1 MIGKNASL
9 CYMAFLV
16 GFLKTIGRSDYMLTD
31 KQEKFCINVASGMT
45 LCDAYKNSYDAEN
58 MKDDTIYSKAC
69 LLAKEDK
76 IRARIDELRKEAR
89 TDKIMSAAKRKEWL
103 TEMIM
108 NDIDASKTDKLK
120 AMDILN
126 KMDGEYITKIEGNLD
141 LSEIRVEIRDE

>member
-1 MIGKNASL
+1 
-9 CYMAFLV
+9 
-16 GFLKTIGRSDYMLTD
+16 MLTD

-45 LCDAYKNSYDAEN
+45 LIDAYKNSYDAEN
-58 MKDDTIYSKAC
+58 MKNDTIYSKAC

-89 TDKIMSAAKRKEWL
+89 TDTIMTAIQRKQFL
-103 TEMIM
+103 TDMIM
-108 NDIDASKTDKLK
+108 KDIEASRTDKLK
-120 AMDILN
+120 ALDILN